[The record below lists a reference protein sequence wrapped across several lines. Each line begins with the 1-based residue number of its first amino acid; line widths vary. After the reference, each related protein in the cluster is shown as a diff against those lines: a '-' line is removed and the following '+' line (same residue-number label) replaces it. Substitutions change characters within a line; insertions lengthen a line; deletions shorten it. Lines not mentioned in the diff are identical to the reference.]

1 MEKLAHSFNL
11 SYTSFGKQI
20 SDANAPAYGSLT
32 LSDAW
37 GASLEPAPITPS
49 SGDNAEPFKLMAG
62 TIKTVYRAQ
71 RNLTGDE
78 TVIVS
83 PGIMSGNT
91 GVFYSRTRRRAA
103 LTAFAR

>member
-1 MEKLAHSFNL
+1 MEKLAHGFNL

-20 SDANAPAYGSLT
+20 SGANAPAYGSLT

-49 SGDNAEPFKLMAG
+49 SGDDAEPFKLLAG
-62 TIKTVYRAQ
+62 TIKTVYRTH
-71 RNLTGDE
+71 RNVTGDE
-78 TVIVS
+78 TVVVS

-91 GVFYSRTRRRAA
+91 GW
-103 LTAFAR
+103 